1 MSVGS
6 HLCSMF
12 CQLSIVGSLVQN
24 ESQLVGKGRLGFA
37 VCCGRLIDLSL
48 HYMS

>member
-12 CQLSIVGSLVQN
+12 CQFSTAGPLVQKEN
-24 ESQLVGKGRLGFA
+24 QVSGKGGLGLLSA
-37 VCCGRLIDLSL
+37 VGI
-48 HYMS
+48 